1 MSMSP
6 RSKQVQTNRVNGPDQ
21 HRCSRAA
28 ARRPRGAVPGTA
40 ATGSQERLLQGHLG
54 PGGGLPSGS
63 WTKTQRVRWVP
74 RTPAWRW

>member
-21 HRCSRAA
+21 HGCSRIA
-28 ARRPRGAVPGTA
+28 ARRPRGPFTALPGA
-40 ATGSQERLLQGHLG
+40 ARSRALSGPAAAGSQERLLQGHLG

-63 WTKTQRVRWVP
+63 
-74 RTPAWRW
+74 